1 MERKNVGEREKSKF
15 WEEKNDWL
23 LDFVKVLGE
32 IYIIILDIVL
42 IDNFRDLKRFMLI
55 RERDV

>member
-1 MERKNVGEREKSKF
+1 MLVREKSKF

-23 LDFVKVLGE
+23 LDFVKVLWE
-32 IYIIILDIVL
+32 IYGIILDIVL